1 MAFLEHPA
9 TAEYTLFSSK
19 YRMCIT
25 DHNLDHKTNLDIF
38 KTIRIIQNM
47 YFDHNGIKQ
56 INNRM
61 TIGKSQNTW
70 KLNSTLIN
78 NPWVKNDISKG
89 KNRNEDEDIKICGLQ
104 LVKY

>member
-1 MAFLEHPA
+1 
-9 TAEYTLFSSK
+9 
-19 YRMCIT
+19 
-25 DHNLDHKTNLDIF
+25 
-38 KTIRIIQNM
+38 M

-56 INNRM
+56 INNTM

-78 NPWVKNDISKG
+78 NPWVKDDVSKG